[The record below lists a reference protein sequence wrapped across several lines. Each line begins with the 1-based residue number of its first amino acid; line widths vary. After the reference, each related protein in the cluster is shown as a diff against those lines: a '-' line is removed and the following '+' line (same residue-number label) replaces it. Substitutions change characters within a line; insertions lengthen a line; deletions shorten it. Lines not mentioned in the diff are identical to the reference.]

1 MPMTEADKATKAD
14 ILALQ
19 LMPLPAMALTAFA
32 KAVVFELD
40 GDKEATDKWFAKALE
55 VEANALA
62 KA

>member
-32 KAVVFELD
+32 KALDFELK
-40 GDKEATDKWFAKALE
+40 GDTEASDKWLATALRAEAKAL
-55 VEANALA
+55 